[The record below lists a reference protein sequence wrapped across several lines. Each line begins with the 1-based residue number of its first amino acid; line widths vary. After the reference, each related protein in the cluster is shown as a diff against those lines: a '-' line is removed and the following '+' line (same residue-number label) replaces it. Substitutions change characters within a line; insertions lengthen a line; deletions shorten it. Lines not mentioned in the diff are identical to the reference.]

1 MTYSVSELLSYFGGF
16 LGIII
21 SVILL
26 FRAKGNKSVRISL
39 ACYLIIGSVA
49 IILGPLT
56 YSGKIM
62 YFPHLL
68 RIDSPIH
75 FLFIPI
81 GFFFVYSVFKPG
93 FRFRWIHILNFL
105 PFLFDVIYFTP
116 FYLKDA
122 AFKTAYYYAYVEA
135 NGTINMPWHYFAKSI
150 SLLVYFA
157 LQVYVFLHYKST
169 EVRKPGLRDST
180 VIWFWIFLSGEAIMI
195 AGIFLDQLAGI
206 QYLNDPYRFS
216 MGMIT
221 FFVYDISL
229 SLLFFPAMLYGNEAS
244 AGTDH
249 LKKKYERSKLTSVEK
264 DIILENLNLFLKHE
278 GKPYLNPKLSLHEVS
293 AHLGVVSTQLSQVV
307 NEKTGLNF
315 NDYINI
321 FRVEEI
327 KGILVSP
334 ESQKLTIEAIATM
347 AGFNSKSPFY
357 AAFKKHTG
365 MTPKEFISLQDSGN

>member
-1 MTYSVSELLSYFGGF
+1 MTYLFSELLSYFGGF

-26 FRAKGNKSVRISL
+26 FRAKGNKAVRISL
-39 ACYLIIGSVA
+39 ACYLIIGSIG

-56 YSGKIM
+56 YTGKILN
-62 YFPHLL
+62 FPHLL

-93 FRFRWIHILNFL
+93 FRFRWIHLLNFL
-105 PFLFDVIYFTP
+105 PFLFDVIYFIP
-116 FYLKDA
+116 FYLQDA
-122 AFKTAYYYAYVEA
+122 AYKTAYYYTYVEA

-150 SLLVYFA
+150 SLLVYFV
-157 LQVYVFLHYKST
+157 LQVYVFFHYKSIET
-169 EVRKPGLRDST
+169 RKPGLRDST

-195 AGIFLDQLAGI
+195 AGMFLDQLAGI
-206 QYLNDPYRFS
+206 HFLNDPYRFS
-216 MGMIT
+216 MDMIT

-249 LKKKYERSKLTSVEK
+249 LKKKYERSKLTFIEK
-264 DIILENLNLFLKHE
+264 AIILDNLKQFLKHE
-278 GKPYLNPKLSLHEVS
+278 GKPYLNPKLSLQEVS
-293 AHLGVVSTQLSQVV
+293 AKLGVVSTQLSQVI
-307 NEKTGLNF
+307 NENTGLNF
-315 NDYINI
+315 NDYINTY
-321 FRVEEI
+321 RVEEA
-327 KGILVSP
+327 KAILLS
-334 ESQKLTIEAIATM
+334 SKYSNLTIEAIATM

-365 MTPKEFISLQDSGN
+365 MTPKEFISLHENGN